1 MITRLLSEL
10 KASYSPDT
18 YKDIEVMHHS
28 WLKYKELRFKVGRN
42 ILGKDSGTVGIIES
56 SCRAVVA
63 IKYQA
68 LFLRS
73 LVRRHE
79 SSMIQAILENHW
91 KLRNPHDHLPAF
103 LIAIKSNKHMERNE
117 LPALS
122 SVLRF
127 VYRLDHNH
135 FEYWANLGSGIIIWL
150 GVYFLK
156 FLSTSCLSLRYLA
169 PLLLIRL
176 PSKRVH
182 WPMQVQVEHW
192 LR

>member
-1 MITRLLSEL
+1 MGIAGCYEQEYELRVAMITRLLSEL

-73 LVRRHE
+73 LVGRHE
-79 SSMIQAILENHW
+79 
-91 KLRNPHDHLPAF
+91 
-103 LIAIKSNKHMERNE
+103 
-117 LPALS
+117 
-122 SVLRF
+122 
-127 VYRLDHNH
+127 
-135 FEYWANLGSGIIIWL
+135 
-150 GVYFLK
+150 
-156 FLSTSCLSLRYLA
+156 
-169 PLLLIRL
+169 
-176 PSKRVH
+176 
-182 WPMQVQVEHW
+182 
-192 LR
+192 